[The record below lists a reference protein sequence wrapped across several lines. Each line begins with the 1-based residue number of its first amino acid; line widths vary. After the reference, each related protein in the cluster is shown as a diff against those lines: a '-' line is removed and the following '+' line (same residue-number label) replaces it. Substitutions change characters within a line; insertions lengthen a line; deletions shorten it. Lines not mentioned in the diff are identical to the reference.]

1 MMILRELLRD
11 IEIQEKLNYDD
22 ELEIIGLTDDSRKV
36 EPGFIFFARKGT
48 KENGESYIS
57 EALHKGAICIIRESP
72 PDHSLKCTQI
82 QVRDIKKIM
91 GKLVLRFYGNPEKDL
106 VFIGITG
113 TNGKSSTSFF
123 LKELLENLGFKSAYI
138 GTLFYE
144 IGKKRYPSK
153 ETTPSILDLA
163 LLVKEARE
171 RGVKYFVMEISSH
184 ALDQDR
190 FYPLKFDLAAFTN
203 LSRDHLD
210 YHGDMESYYQAKK
223 KLFTHHLK
231 PEGKAVI
238 SFESAYGER
247 LYQELMSERVLTSE
261 RMIKVNDGGIR
272 TEILER
278 IPGLKLKIKGL
289 KFEYVVETEIF
300 GDYQALNISTLLGC
314 ATALN
319 FDEKEVIYALK
330 KLRNP
335 PGRLELCGIH
345 KGAYIFVD
353 YAHTPQALESAL
365 KSLLPLK
372 KGRLIVL
379 FGCGGNRDPGKRPIM
394 GKVACSIS
402 DLLVL
407 TSDNPRFEDP
417 EKIIEDI
424 KLGINGNKT
433 LHIIP
438 DRRKA
443 IAFAIKELKPGDVL
457 LIAGKG
463 HEDYQEIM
471 GKRYPFSDKEEVKK
485 VLRRLSQDAY

>member
-1 MMILRELLRD
+1 MLLKELLKNE
-11 IEIQEKLNYDD
+11 EILEKLNYNED
-22 ELEIIGLTDDSRKV
+22 LEISGLTDDSRKV
-36 EPGFIFFARKGT
+36 KPGFIFFARRGT
-48 KENGESYIS
+48 KESGEKYIP

-72 PDHSLKCTQI
+72 PDPSLKCTQI
-82 QVRDIKKIM
+82 QVKEIKKIM
-91 GKLVLRFYGNPEKDL
+91 GKVALKFYGNPEKDL

-144 IGKKRYPSK
+144 IGEKRYPSK
-153 ETTPSILDLA
+153 ETTPSILELA
-163 LLVKEARE
+163 PLLKEARD
-171 RGVKYFVMEISSH
+171 RAVKYLVMEVSSH
-184 ALDQDR
+184 ALHQDR
-190 FYPLKFDLAAFTN
+190 FFPLKFDLAAFTN

-223 KLFTHHLK
+223 KFFTHYLK
-231 PEGKAVI
+231 PDGKAVI

-247 LYQELMSERVLTSE
+247 LYQELTNEGVLTPERV
-261 RMIKVNDGGIR
+261 IKVNNGGFKV
-272 TEILER
+272 EILER
-278 IPGLKLKIKGL
+278 TPGLKLKIKGL
-289 KFEYVVETEIF
+289 KVEYVVETELF
-300 GDYQALNISTLLGC
+300 GDYQALNVSTLLGC
-314 ATALN
+314 ALGLG
-319 FDEKEVIYALK
+319 FDEKEAISVLK
-330 KLRNP
+330 KLKNP
-335 PGRLELCGIH
+335 PGRLELCGIY

-365 KSLLPLK
+365 KSLVPLK
-372 KGRLIVL
+372 KGRLITL
-379 FGCGGNRDPGKRPIM
+379 FGCGGNRDPGKRPLM
-394 GKVACSIS
+394 GKVASSIS

-424 KLGINGNKT
+424 KVGINGNKP
-433 LHIIP
+433 LYIIP

-443 IAFAIKELKPGDVL
+443 IAFAIEELKPGDVL

-485 VLRRLSQDAY
+485 VLRSLSQDAY